1 MSEDKPQVVRRLK
14 IVERVQRDRAVELMR
29 DIEGVDAV
37 ESDGEHLSIS
47 YDFSHTSWAKL
58 CDALRQAG
66 LYQPSG
72 TFARWRD
79 SWREFQDQNMRE
91 NRGHRAACCSKPPPG
106 AGRH

>member
-14 IVERVQRDRAVELMR
+14 IADNSQREHARELLR
-29 DIEGVDAV
+29 DIEGVEV
-37 ESDGEHLSIS
+37 IESDGEQLRIG
-47 YDFSHTSWAKL
+47 YDFSHTSWSKL
-58 CDALRQAG
+58 CETLLQAG
-66 LYQPSG
+66 VYQPSG

-91 NRGHRAACCSKPPPG
+91 NLGHRAACCSKPPPG

>member
-1 MSEDKPQVVRRLK
+1 MSDDKPQVVRRLK
-14 IVERVQRDRAVELMR
+14 IADSMKRERAVELMR
-29 DIEGVDAV
+29 DIEGVDVV
-37 ESDGEHLSIS
+37 ESDGQQLSIS

-58 CDALRQAG
+58 CDALLQAD

-79 SWREFQDQNMRE
+79 SWRDFQDQNMRE
-91 NRGHRAACCSKPPPG
+91 NLGHRAACCSKPPPG